1 MPLATGGIDMST
13 SVGNLSVELGISDD
27 QLRAGLAQAVVQA
40 QQAGQKMQAA
50 IGQATKMPTGGGGG
64 FGGMSG
70 FAQSIGRIA
79 DDAQYGFRGIV
90 NNLEQLGASAGT
102 TFGMSTKDAMAFG
115 AVMTLLGV
123 AVNQAADQLV
133 KLTDTRSEFEKLAT
147 SAMGY
152 AGALNMAEAA
162 MKSLASETSELMK
175 KDATSG
181 IGAFFGRISGKM
193 ADNASEGKGVFS
205 DLFGGR
211 TPNAQLNANKLAG
224 EQAHRNQMDMMLTNP
239 KVQRDRAAM
248 EAGAALVERGRNAK
262 DVDINKDAGLVMKE
276 SIKGKEDVSRIQVER
291 QMIAGGMKPMEAE
304 TESLKLLGNASNGVI
319 EAFNALAARL
329 PDLKLEENLKNVNIA
344 RDTEANMKNLA
355 DDFRDREKVKKK
367 KGDMEDKIGD
377 ARDRLDQLTAQRART
392 EVVGSSDVFNRNLN
406 AGTGDDPT
414 VKAIEKQ
421 TEEIRRMTDEIKGL
435 G

>member
-1 MPLATGGIDMST
+1 MST

-248 EAGAALVERGRNAK
+248 EAGATLVERGRNAK

>member
-1 MPLATGGIDMST
+1 MST

-64 FGGMSG
+64 FGGMGG
-70 FAQSIGRIA
+70 FAQTIGRIA

-90 NNLEQLGASAGT
+90 NNLEQLGQTAGS
-102 TFGMSTKDAMAFG
+102 TFGLSAKDAMAFG

-123 AVNQAADQLV
+123 AVNQAADELV
-133 KLTDTRSEFEKLAT
+133 KLTDTRSEFEKLTT
-147 SAMGY
+147 SAVGY

-162 MKSLASETSELMK
+162 MKSLASETSDLMK
-175 KDATSG
+175 KDSTSG

-193 ADNASEGKGVFS
+193 TDNASEGKGVFS

-211 TPNAQLNANKLAG
+211 TPKAQLEANKVAG

-248 EAGAALVERGRNAK
+248 EAGAGLVERGRNAK
-262 DVDINKDAGLVMKE
+262 DTEINKDAGVVMKE
-276 SIKGKEDVSRIQVER
+276 SIKGKEELSRIQVER
-291 QMIAGGMKPMEAE
+291 QMIAGGMKPMDAE
-304 TESLKLLGNASNGVI
+304 TESLKLLGNASNGVV

-329 PDLKLEENLKNVNIA
+329 PELKLAENLQNVNNA
-344 RDTEANMKNLA
+344 RDTESNMKNLA

-377 ARDRLDQLTAQRART
+377 ARDRLEQLTAQRART
-392 EVVGSSDVFNRNLN
+392 EIVGSSDVFNRNLN

>member
-1 MPLATGGIDMST
+1 MST

-123 AVNQAADQLV
+123 AVNQASDELI

-162 MKSLASETSELMK
+162 MKSLASETSELVK

-291 QMIAGGMKPMEAE
+291 QMIAGGMKPMDAE
-304 TESLKLLGNASNGVI
+304 TESLKLLGNASNGVV

-329 PDLKLEENLKNVNIA
+329 PELKLAENLKNVNNA
-344 RDTEANMKNLA
+344 KDTESNMKNLA